1 MYRFDGFW
9 GLLLIIG
16 IIFFFL
22 FIILPFLWPLL
33 LVFAIMSI
41 FGTIRTRL
49 YINKARKDAEKLYEE
64 QRSAYEQKTTIQRG
78 DVIDAEYEER
88 EE

>member
-1 MYRFDGFW
+1 MYRFDGIWAILF
-9 GLLLIIG
+9 IIVVVL
-16 IIFFFL
+16 FFL
-22 FIILPFLWPLL
+22 LIILPFLWPLL

-41 FGTIRTRL
+41 IGTIRTRF
-49 YINKARKDAEKLYEE
+49 YINKTRKEAEKLYEQ
-64 QRSAYEQKTTIQRG
+64 QRDAYEKTSIQRG

>member
-1 MYRFDGFW
+1 MYRFDRFW
-9 GLLLIIG
+9 ALLIIIA

-22 FIILPFLWPLL
+22 FIILPFFFFFL

-49 YINKARKDAEKLYEE
+49 YVNKTRKEAEKLYEQ
-64 QRSAYEQKTTIQRG
+64 QRNAYENKTGAGHG

-88 EE
+88 EG

>member
-1 MYRFDGFW
+1 MYRFDGIW
-9 GLLLIIG
+9 AILLIIVVV
-16 IIFFFL
+16 FFL
-22 FIILPFLWPLL
+22 FAFIMPFLLPLL

-41 FGTIRTRL
+41 IGTIRTRF
-49 YINKARKDAEKLYEE
+49 YINKTRKEAEKLYEQ
-64 QRSAYEQKTTIQRG
+64 QRDAYEKTSIQRG

>member
-1 MYRFDGFW
+1 MYRFDGIWAILF
-9 GLLLIIG
+9 IIVVVL
-16 IIFFFL
+16 FFL
-22 FIILPFLWPLL
+22 LIILPFLWPLL

-41 FGTIRTRL
+41 IGTIRTRF
-49 YINKARKDAEKLYEE
+49 YINKTRKEAEKLYEQ
-64 QRSAYEQKTTIQRG
+64 QRDVYEKTSIQRG